1 MLKYK
6 LDRMYS
12 RKSVKV
18 PANTSF
24 EWNVVAGRQ
33 RPRCTV
39 RGRGRGISR
48 GTPRPKRQR
57 ISTGSGSSVAEAST
71 QESCLFDSI
80 PLDSFKTMNIDDKL
94 ESIFVYLQD
103 MRLTNQRL
111 LKVEQTVRDL
121 HDHTRVNSRRI
132 DILAYKSIDGE
143 ARQRRNNLIFWGIPE
158 FVNEDC
164 MTTLREFFADK
175 LDLDPESISIQRIH
189 RIGRR
194 QQPGR
199 TLANQAT
206 QNKHRPLIALFR
218 DYQDVELILSNAGKL
233 RGTRFG
239 INRDYPQ
246 EIINARKPLLA
257 LKRELKSQNPSSRIS
272 IQYPELLNSSI
283 TEGEILKCI
292 NSLKNNKSSA
302 NDRIINEYLKTTANM
317 MLPIYVSYFNLIF
330 DTGII
335 PDTWLEGIIRPIYK
349 KNGDPLKPENYRPIT
364 ILSCFGRLFTAVLN
378 QRLYNY
384 LTSYKNFKRKPSW
397 IQGWVLNVRPYFLF
411 ICTYRITESKK

>member
-1 MLKYK
+1 
-6 LDRMYS
+6 MYS

-111 LKVEQTVRDL
+111 LKAEQTVRDL

-132 DILAYKSIDGE
+132 DILAYKSIDVE

-194 QQPGR
+194 QHPGR
-199 TLANQAT
+199 TRANQAT

-233 RGTRFG
+233 RGTRFC

-272 IQYPELLNSSI
+272 IQYPAKLIKDGQIIRDMFPDWQQVMRKSRLTYIADGDDDNAVSGQVRSGGKASGMNVFVSGHSSDNSDF
-283 TEGEILKCI
+283 EQ
-292 NSLKNNKSSA
+292 
-302 NDRIINEYLKTTANM
+302 
-317 MLPIYVSYFNLIF
+317 
-330 DTGII
+330 
-335 PDTWLEGIIRPIYK
+335 PDTDQDCQFSDTQTQISRSQPMEHPNERPGTVTE
-349 KNGDPLKPENYRPIT
+349 NDPDQNRMDVSQPNETPQQ
-364 ILSCFGRLFTAVLN
+364 AV
-378 QRLYNY
+378 
-384 LTSYKNFKRKPSW
+384 
-397 IQGWVLNVRPYFLF
+397 
-411 ICTYRITESKK
+411 